1 MRRKQPYCEIQ
12 LGKRDLYPNINSPN
26 TWKDSSDQSLNSKQQ
41 LKIITEIL
49 SSADGQTSLSDLDIV
64 SKYKFENIKNHY
76 LNLKKRGL
84 LY

>member
-26 TWKDSSDQSLNSKQQ
+26 TWKDSSDQSLNSKQH
-41 LKIITEIL
+41 LEIITEIL

-64 SKYKFENIKNHY
+64 SKYKFENIKNYY